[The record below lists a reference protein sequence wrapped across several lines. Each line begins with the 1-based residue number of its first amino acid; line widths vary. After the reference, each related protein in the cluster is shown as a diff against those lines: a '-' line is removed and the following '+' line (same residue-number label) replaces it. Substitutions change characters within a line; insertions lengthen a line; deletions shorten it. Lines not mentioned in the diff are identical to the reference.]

1 MTIYHMV
8 PTLSQHWM
16 VKMSG
21 NIRKQLGPV
30 SKRLQDR
37 IDEASLLFGEDDTTK
52 LKTTRA
58 KLFANM
64 NSHQTLIQKLENI
77 GTLEQDEQAIVDA
90 LLEKQVVLDMD
101 ACEVLQML
109 DDAINPS

>member
-1 MTIYHMV
+1 
-8 PTLSQHWM
+8 M

-64 NSHQTLIQKLENI
+64 NY
-77 GTLEQDEQAIVDA
+77 VDT
-90 LLEKQVVLDMD
+90 KVRKYW
-101 ACEVLQML
+101 
-109 DDAINPS
+109 NT